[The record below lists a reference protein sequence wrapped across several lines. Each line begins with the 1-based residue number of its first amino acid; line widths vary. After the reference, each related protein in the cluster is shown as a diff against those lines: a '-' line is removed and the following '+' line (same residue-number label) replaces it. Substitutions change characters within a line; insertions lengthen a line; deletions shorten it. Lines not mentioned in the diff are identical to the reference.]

1 MDNNKYSLK
10 TLQGLS
16 RKEIQT
22 IAKENGLKANKS
34 NNELIKEIL
43 SINIPLETEIN
54 IHVTDSI
61 ETELNPKITVKKDDE
76 ENFKED
82 ISNFEQG
89 KYLEFILADN
99 DNNKQNGIIKKVN
112 KKSAKIQIESGEEIT
127 VKFENLIYSKFIEC
141 SQEIMDQ
148 IEMILPESFE
158 IDMEVQNESIKNT
171 PSQADIHSEIINL
184 KTPIVSSETIS
195 LGPFSTN
202 RPCTTP
208 KTVKVKNTPIK
219 FKLST
224 PISSHK
230 VTKFNI
236 TQISLYIF
244 YTTLFYYINF
254 ISTPLRPS
262 LLKA

>member
-1 MDNNKYSLK
+1 MDNNNYSLEV
-10 TLQGLS
+10 LQGLS

-22 IAKENGLKANKS
+22 IAKEKGFKANKS

-43 SINIPLETEIN
+43 SLNISLETDIKN
-54 IHVTDSI
+54 DAPDSV
-61 ETELNPKITVKKDDE
+61 EPELNPKIMGGNDAEK
-76 ENFKED
+76 NFNED

-99 DNNKQNGIIKKVN
+99 DNNKQSGIIKKVN

-158 IDMEVQNESIKNT
+158 IEMEVQNESNKNT
-171 PSQADIHSEIINL
+171 PSQADIDSKIINL
-184 KTPIVSSETIS
+184 KTPIESCETIS

-224 PISSHK
+224 PVSSHK
-230 VTKFNI
+230 VLKFNI
-236 TQISLYIF
+236 LK
-244 YTTLFYYINF
+244 LYYICFF
-254 ISTPLRPS
+254 ILTYFIT
-262 LLKA
+262 